1 MAPATQQPQSATSTP
16 LPWIL
21 IIRAVKGYSHSF
33 RITCDGCALSLLES
47 REQRYIKTMHNDVQN
62 TVMGDSQP
70 DWRLPVPQ
78 PFQFRWQQ
86 QQQNVHCPWNFFF
99 FVLESKECEC
109 QQRNAMNRMGCT
121 GEAGETSKAWQL
133 LRLHQDFIFNS
144 LSCWK
149 SMQLS
154 QEWWSTSA
162 FRGLEDESGR
172 TIWNLFDELLG
183 HSWQRRIIIKTW
195 QYQGYDT
202 GLGSPNCED
211 MSNWSN
217 SMQLR
222 GRQTDTLY

>member
-1 MAPATQQPQSATSTP
+1 
-16 LPWIL
+16 
-21 IIRAVKGYSHSF
+21 
-33 RITCDGCALSLLES
+33 
-47 REQRYIKTMHNDVQN
+47 
-62 TVMGDSQP
+62 MGDSQP

-78 PFQFRWQQ
+78 PFQFKWQQ